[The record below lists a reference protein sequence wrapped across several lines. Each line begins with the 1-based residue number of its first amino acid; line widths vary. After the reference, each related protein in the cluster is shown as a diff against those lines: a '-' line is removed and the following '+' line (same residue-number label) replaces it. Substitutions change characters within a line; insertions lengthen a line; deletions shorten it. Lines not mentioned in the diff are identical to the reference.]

1 MNYEPKMLINNQ
13 NKVVEFTVGGDADT
27 VNTRYIF
34 QPGEKR
40 ILDGWD
46 AYMGL
51 QNGLSVYGD
60 VVARPA
66 TEGFEKL
73 SWEQLRKLTDSKGNK
88 VYRLGMS
95 REALIKALK
104 DGQ

>member
-1 MNYEPKMLINNQ
+1 MQYEAKMLINNK

-27 VNTRYIF
+27 GNTRYIF

-51 QNGLSVYGD
+51 QNGLSEYGQ
-60 VVARPA
+60 VVAKPA

-73 SWEQLRKLTDSKGNK
+73 SWGQLRKMTDSKGKK
-88 VYRLGMS
+88 VYRMGMG
-95 REALIKALK
+95 REELIKAIK